1 MTTYI
6 ANQFLR
12 PAYSGDD
19 AFSVAH
25 GSYVLAA
32 AQPGDKVRLRTLYAG
47 SFITEAKLINN
58 AALGAGSTVSLGFE
72 YLDGSDTTADDAAL
86 IPATST
92 AAAGVTRMPGVPI
105 KLTKDAYLVA
115 VIGGAAATGQIDAV
129 VGYEFQGQ

>member
-1 MTTYI
+1 MTTYV
-6 ANQFLR
+6 ANQFLS

-19 AFSVAH
+19 AYAVAH
-25 GSYVLAA
+25 GSFVLAN

-47 SFITEAKLINN
+47 TFVAESKLIN

-72 YLDGSDTTADDAAL
+72 YTDGSDTTVDDAAL

-92 AAAGVTRMPGVPI
+92 AAAACTRMPGAPI
-105 KLTKDAYLVA
+105 KLLKDAYLVA

-129 VGYEFQGQ
+129 VGYEFRGI